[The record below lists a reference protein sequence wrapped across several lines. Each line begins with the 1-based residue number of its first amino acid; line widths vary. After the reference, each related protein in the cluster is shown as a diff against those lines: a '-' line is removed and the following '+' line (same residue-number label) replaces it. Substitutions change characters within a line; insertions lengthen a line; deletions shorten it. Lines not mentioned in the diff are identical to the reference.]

1 MSKKKIILFSLIFAL
16 VASFGGNIATP
27 MADTIK
33 EQKAQ
38 KKKLERKRAKEAE
51 KIEKLKAQKSEIEDA
66 IKRLDEKKQTI
77 ELNISDYNVKIDKME
92 KTIAKVEIEIKAA
105 EKVENE
111 QYDIMKKRIRYMYE
125 NGESDYFDIIL
136 GSKSV
141 EDLLNQ
147 GEYMAKISDYDNTLL
162 DRYKEAK
169 RIAKEKKVE
178 KEEKLAELNMT
189 LAELEIKKAENER
202 LAQAKGVQMEKFAA
216 LIKEAGNKISEYDLE
231 IGKKEQYID
240 QLIAAAEKAERER
253 REREAREA
261 AARLANQANQTGQIV
276 TGKASAAGMIWP
288 MPSSSRITSG
298 FGYRSEVM
306 YGSGT
311 FHNGIDIAV
320 NAGTPI
326 IAAKAGRV
334 IGAGYHYSMGNHV
347 IIDHGGGVYTV
358 YMHASRLLVSVGQE
372 VSRGQTIAL
381 VGSTGMSTGPHLHFS
396 VKINGAYV
404 NPLKYVSP

>member
-1 MSKKKIILFSLIFAL
+1 MSKKKIILFSLIFAI
-16 VASFGGNIATP
+16 ATSFGGNIATP

-358 YMHASRLLVSVGQE
+358 YMNASRLLVSVGQE

>member
-202 LAQAKGVQMEKFAA
+202 LAQVKGVQMEKFAA

-358 YMHASRLLVSVGQE
+358 YMHASKLLVSVGQE

>member
-1 MSKKKIILFSLIFAL
+1 M
-16 VASFGGNIATP
+16 
-27 MADTIK
+27 
-33 EQKAQ
+33 
-38 KKKLERKRAKEAE
+38 
-51 KIEKLKAQKSEIEDA
+51 
-66 IKRLDEKKQTI
+66 
-77 ELNISDYNVKIDKME
+77 
-92 KTIAKVEIEIKAA
+92 
-105 EKVENE
+105 
-111 QYDIMKKRIRYMYE
+111 
-125 NGESDYFDIIL
+125 
-136 GSKSV
+136 
-141 EDLLNQ
+141 LNQ

>member
-1 MSKKKIILFSLIFAL
+1 MSKKKIILFSLIFAI
-16 VASFGGNIATP
+16 ATSFGGNIATP

-92 KTIAKVEIEIKAA
+92 KTIAKVEIQIKAA

>member
-1 MSKKKIILFSLIFAL
+1 MSKKKVILFSLIFAL
-16 VASFGGNIATP
+16 TASFAGNIATP

-38 KKKLERKRAKEAE
+38 KKKLEKKRAKEAE
-51 KIEKLKAQKSEIEDA
+51 KIEKLKAQKVEIEDA
-66 IKRLDEKKQTI
+66 IKKLDEKKEVI
-77 ELNISDYNVKIDKME
+77 ELNISDYNTKIDKME
-92 KTIAKVEIEIKAA
+92 KTIAKVEVEIKAA
-105 EKVENE
+105 EKVEKD

-136 GSKSV
+136 GAKSV

-189 LAELEIKKAENER
+189 LSELEVKKAENER
-202 LAQAKGVQMEKFAA
+202 LAEAKGVQIEKFAA
-216 LIKEAGNKISEYDLE
+216 LIKEAGNKVSEYDLE

-240 QLIAAAEKAERER
+240 KLIAAAEKADRER
-253 REREAREA
+253 REREA
-261 AARLANQANQTGQIV
+261 ARQAQASNKGNNKV
-276 TGKASAAGMIWP
+276 VPGKASAAGMIWP
-288 MPSSSRITSG
+288 MPSSRYITSG
-298 FGYRSEVM
+298 FGYRNEVM
-306 YGSGT
+306 AGSGT

-358 YMHASRLLVSVGQE
+358 YMHASKLLVSVGQE
-372 VSRGQTIAL
+372 VSRGETIAL

>member
-1 MSKKKIILFSLIFAL
+1 
-16 VASFGGNIATP
+16 
-27 MADTIK
+27 
-33 EQKAQ
+33 
-38 KKKLERKRAKEAE
+38 
-51 KIEKLKAQKSEIEDA
+51 
-66 IKRLDEKKQTI
+66 
-77 ELNISDYNVKIDKME
+77 ME

>member
-1 MSKKKIILFSLIFAL
+1 MSKKKVILFSLIFAL
-16 VASFGGNIATP
+16 TASFAGNIATP

-38 KKKLERKRAKEAE
+38 KKKLEKKRAKEAE

-66 IKRLDEKKQTI
+66 IKKLDEKKEVI
-77 ELNISDYNVKIDKME
+77 ELNISDYNTRIDKME
-92 KTIAKVEIEIKAA
+92 KTIAKVEVEIKAA
-105 EKVENE
+105 EKVEKD

-136 GSKSV
+136 GAKSV

-189 LAELEIKKAENER
+189 LSELEVKKAENER
-202 LAQAKGVQMEKFAA
+202 LAEAKGVQIEKFAA
-216 LIKEAGNKISEYDLE
+216 LIKEAGNKVSEYDLE

-240 QLIAAAEKAERER
+240 KLIAAAEKADRER

-261 AARLANQANQTGQIV
+261 AARLANQSNQTGQIV
-276 TGKASAAGMIWP
+276 TGKASASGMIWP
-288 MPSSSRITSG
+288 MPYSTRITSG

-306 YGSGT
+306 FGSGT

-358 YMHASRLLVSVGQE
+358 YMHASKLLVSVGQE
-372 VSRGQTIAL
+372 VSRGETIAL

>member
-1 MSKKKIILFSLIFAL
+1 MSKKKIILFSLIFAI
-16 VASFGGNIATP
+16 ATSFGGNIATP

-358 YMHASRLLVSVGQE
+358 YMHSSRLLVSVGQD

>member
-92 KTIAKVEIEIKAA
+92 KTIAKVEIQIKAA

-261 AARLANQANQTGQIV
+261 AARLANQANQTGQII

>member
-1 MSKKKIILFSLIFAL
+1 MSKKKIILFSLIFAI
-16 VASFGGNIATP
+16 ATSFGGNIATP

>member
-1 MSKKKIILFSLIFAL
+1 MSKKKIIVFSLIFVL
-16 VASFGGNIATP
+16 LASFGGSLFTP

-33 EQKAQ
+33 EQKAA
-38 KKKLERKRAKEAE
+38 KKKLEKKRAQEAE
-51 KIEKLKAQKSEIEDA
+51 KIEKLKEQKSEIEDA
-66 IKRLDEKKQTI
+66 IKQLDEKKQVI
-77 ELNISDYNVKIDKME
+77 ELSISDYNEKIDKME

-105 EKVENE
+105 QKVENE

-178 KEEKLAELNMT
+178 KEEKLADLNIT
-189 LAELEIKKAENER
+189 LAELEVKKAENER
-202 LAQAKGVQMEKFAA
+202 LAEAKGVQMEKFAA
-216 LIKEAGNKISEYDLE
+216 LIKEAGDKVSEYDLE

-261 AARLANQANQTGQIV
+261 AARLANQSNQAGQVV
-276 TGKASAAGMIWP
+276 TGKASASGMIWP

-358 YMHASRLLVSVGQE
+358 YMHSSRLLVSVGQD

-396 VKINGAYV
+396 VKINGSYV

>member
-1 MSKKKIILFSLIFAL
+1 MSKKKIILFSLIFAITT
-16 VASFGGNIATP
+16 SFGGNIATP

>member
-1 MSKKKIILFSLIFAL
+1 MSKKKVILFSLIFAL
-16 VASFGGNIATP
+16 TASFGGNIATP

-38 KKKLERKRAKEAE
+38 KKKLEKKRAKEAE
-51 KIEKLKAQKSEIEDA
+51 KIEKLKAQKVEIEDA
-66 IKRLDEKKQTI
+66 IKKLDEKKEVI
-77 ELNISDYNVKIDKME
+77 ELNISDYNTKIDKME
-92 KTIAKVEIEIKAA
+92 KTIAKVEVEIKAA
-105 EKVENE
+105 EKVEKD

-125 NGESDYFDIIL
+125 NGESDYLDIIL
-136 GSKSV
+136 GAKSV

-189 LAELEIKKAENER
+189 LSELEVKKAENER
-202 LAQAKGVQMEKFAA
+202 LAEAKGVQIEKFAA
-216 LIKEAGNKISEYDLE
+216 LIKEAGNKVSEYDLE

-240 QLIAAAEKAERER
+240 KLIAAAEKADRER

-261 AARLANQANQTGQIV
+261 AARLANQSNQTGQIV
-276 TGKASAAGMIWP
+276 TGKASASGMIWP
-288 MPSSSRITSG
+288 MPYSTRITSG

-306 YGSGT
+306 FGSGT

-358 YMHASRLLVSVGQE
+358 YMHE
-372 VSRGQTIAL
+372 TIAL

>member
-1 MSKKKIILFSLIFAL
+1 MSKKKVILFSLIFAL
-16 VASFGGNIATP
+16 TASFGGNIATP

-38 KKKLERKRAKEAE
+38 KKKLEKKRAKEAE
-51 KIEKLKAQKSEIEDA
+51 KIEKLKAQKVEIEDA
-66 IKRLDEKKQTI
+66 IKKLDEKKEVI
-77 ELNISDYNVKIDKME
+77 ELNISDYNTRIDKME
-92 KTIAKVEIEIKAA
+92 KTIAKVEVEI
-105 EKVENE
+105 
-111 QYDIMKKRIRYMYE
+111 
-125 NGESDYFDIIL
+125 NGESDYLDIIL
-136 GSKSV
+136 GAKSV

-189 LAELEIKKAENER
+189 LSELEVKKAENER
-202 LAQAKGVQMEKFAA
+202 LAEAKGVQIEKFAA
-216 LIKEAGNKISEYDLE
+216 LIKEAGNKVSEYDLE

-240 QLIAAAEKAERER
+240 KLIAAAEKADRER

-261 AARLANQANQTGQIV
+261 AARLANQSNQTGQIV
-276 TGKASAAGMIWP
+276 TGKASASGMIWP
-288 MPSSSRITSG
+288 MPYSTRITSG

-306 YGSGT
+306 FGSGT

-358 YMHASRLLVSVGQE
+358 YMHASKLLVSVGQE
-372 VSRGQTIAL
+372 VSRGETIAL